1 MAAATIELQ
10 PKQSALLKLIKTSS
24 AVVIGAGGGRGSA
37 KSSGADRCVVT
48 LMHEWPG
55 LTACMIMRTWV
66 KQLVPYHLE
75 PIRRDFPWVA
85 NKLKSSPPAMLRI
98 GKSRLD
104 FKYAENYDAVI
115 EAFRSGNYDLLLID
129 QAEQFSAREIREM
142 RKACRSTGGRTA
154 KTVLIFNMRGAS
166 IQDLRKW
173 FHLHEVNKDED
184 PADYVFLKMN
194 PWDNVEWVRGPLK
207 DHGYTVKDYY
217 SWTDQERKVYAA
229 KYGAYTRQLAT
240 DDAVIRKADWD
251 GDWDSLEGAYFANS
265 FELESVRC
273 NRGMVELLRNARAAH
288 WIAQDWGKAHWCVTL
303 WAFRVTL
310 RPSEAL
316 QLLEW
321 QLDKPINVTVIYREM
336 VINETEAPEV
346 AQEIVNGTPEAERKL
361 IKAYYLSPEEVT
373 DDANCIGIQQSR
385 RMRLNGMPG
394 PVKADN
400 DRKGGY
406 GLMGALF
413 KATKGKGWGIDVD
426 GNRFQ
431 YDDAILISSECA
443 ELLNAIPA
451 LVRDPKNLD
460 DVLKTDL
467 STAKVEQDL
476 GDSARYLLKSML
488 SPRKMSRDELLAEE
502 IAALQKVDPMEAHF
516 LRARETERRQN
527 DGQPLQY
534 WE

>member
-24 AVVIGAGGGRGSA
+24 AVVIGAGGGRVSA

-66 KQLVPYHLE
+66 SQLVPYHLE

-194 PWDNVEWVRGPLK
+194 PWDNVEW
-207 DHGYTVKDYY
+207 
-217 SWTDQERKVYAA
+217 
-229 KYGAYTRQLAT
+229 
-240 DDAVIRKADWD
+240 
-251 GDWDSLEGAYFANS
+251 
-265 FELESVRC
+265 
-273 NRGMVELLRNARAAH
+273 
-288 WIAQDWGKAHWCVTL
+288 
-303 WAFRVTL
+303 
-310 RPSEAL
+310 
-316 QLLEW
+316 
-321 QLDKPINVTVIYREM
+321 
-336 VINETEAPEV
+336 
-346 AQEIVNGTPEAERKL
+346 
-361 IKAYYLSPEEVT
+361 
-373 DDANCIGIQQSR
+373 
-385 RMRLNGMPG
+385 
-394 PVKADN
+394 
-400 DRKGGY
+400 
-406 GLMGALF
+406 
-413 KATKGKGWGIDVD
+413 
-426 GNRFQ
+426 
-431 YDDAILISSECA
+431 
-443 ELLNAIPA
+443 
-451 LVRDPKNLD
+451 
-460 DVLKTDL
+460 
-467 STAKVEQDL
+467 
-476 GDSARYLLKSML
+476 
-488 SPRKMSRDELLAEE
+488 
-502 IAALQKVDPMEAHF
+502 
-516 LRARETERRQN
+516 
-527 DGQPLQY
+527 
-534 WE
+534 